1 MSEEKLMMK
10 ALSMDI
16 ITAKMFTELH
26 LSITEAYGEEEGQK
40 LVQKGL
46 EAFGLKDAET
56 MAQKATAEG
65 QNHAF
70 YEYLPQAVKEEEKY
84 AALTT
89 FARFSKMFAQIAK
102 QVVDK
107 YEEEG
112 EDVIRRAVERYGRK
126 RGEGIA
132 QRARANG
139 LENNADNYLKN
150 YDMARSELFEVETV
164 HKENEVEQTFT
175 YCPFGQQWADDDMGK
190 YGILYCQVIDPSVAK
205 GYNKNFEVV
214 HDQYVLREGQCHFQ
228 FQMKE

>member
-16 ITAKMFTELH
+16 ITAKMFNELH
-26 LSITEAYGEEEGQK
+26 QSITESYGDEEGRQ
-40 LVQKGL
+40 LVRQGL

-56 MAQKATAEG
+56 LAKKATAEG
-65 QNHAF
+65 QNHVF
-70 YEYLPQAVKEEEKY
+70 YEYLPQVVEGEEKY
-84 AALTT
+84 ADVTA

-107 YEEEG
+107 YAEEG

-132 QRARANG
+132 QRARTNG
-139 LENNADNYLKN
+139 LENNSDNYLKN
-150 YDMARSELFEVETV
+150 YDMARSELFEVDTV

-175 YCPFGQQWADDDMGK
+175 YCPFGQQWADDDMGE
-190 YGILYCQVIDPSVAK
+190 YGILYCQMIDPAVAK

>member
-26 LSITEAYGEEEGQK
+26 LSITEAYGEEEGRK
-40 LVQKGL
+40 LVKQGL

-56 MAQKATAEG
+56 MAKKATAEG
-65 QNHAF
+65 QNHSF
-70 YEYLPQAVKEEEKY
+70 YEYLPQVVEVEEKY
-84 AALTT
+84 ADLTT
-89 FARFSKMFAQIAK
+89 FARFSKMFAQISK

-132 QRARANG
+132 QRARSNG
-139 LENNADNYLKN
+139 LENNSDNYLKN
-150 YDMARSELFEVETV
+150 YDMARSELFEVDTV
-164 HKENEVEQTFT
+164 YKENEVEQTFT

-228 FQMKE
+228 FQMKK

>member
-16 ITAKMFTELH
+16 ITAKMFNELH
-26 LSITEAYGEEEGQK
+26 QSITETYGDEEGRN
-40 LVQKGL
+40 LVQQGL
-46 EAFGLKDAET
+46 ETFGLKDAET
-56 MAQKATAEG
+56 LAKKATAEG
-65 QNHAF
+65 QNHVF
-70 YEYLPQAVKEEEKY
+70 YEYLPQVVEAEEKY
-84 AALTT
+84 TNVTA

-102 QVVDK
+102 QVADK
-107 YEEEG
+107 YGEEG

-132 QRARANG
+132 QRARSNG
-139 LENNADNYLKN
+139 LENNSDNYLKN
-150 YDMARSELFEVETV
+150 YDMARSELFEVDTV

-175 YCPFGQQWADDDMGK
+175 YCPFGQQWADDDMGE
-190 YGILYCQVIDPSVAK
+190 YGILYCQMIDPAVAK